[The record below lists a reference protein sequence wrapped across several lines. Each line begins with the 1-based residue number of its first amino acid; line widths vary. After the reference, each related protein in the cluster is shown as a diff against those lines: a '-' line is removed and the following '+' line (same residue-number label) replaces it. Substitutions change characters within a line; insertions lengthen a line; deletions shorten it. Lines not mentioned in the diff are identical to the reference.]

1 MTQIPSG
8 TKFIGIS
15 ASYPTTERKS
25 ALNNSYS
32 EVYNIQDLATTI
44 NTTMYDVANVSQ
56 TNNPLNTV
64 TVNATS
70 GIITTQSYITPANSC
85 TTGGSFAVNN
95 TRVKSTSKIL
105 LTCEYL
111 GTGNGIPVACPKLIT
126 DNQFQILICNG
137 GGEALNGSIKIHFTI
152 ID

>member
-1 MTQIPSG
+1 MTQIPAG

-32 EVYNIQDLATTI
+32 EIYTIEDLNTTI
-44 NTTMYDVANVSQ
+44 YDVANVTQ
-56 TNNPLNTV
+56 TNNALNAV

-70 GIITTQSYITPANSC
+70 GIITTQGYTTPANSC
-85 TTGGSFAVNN
+85 TLGGSFVVNN

-105 LTCEYL
+105 LTCQYL
-111 GTGNGIPVACPKLIT
+111 GSGNGIPVAYPKLIT

-137 GGEALNGSIKIHFTI
+137 GGDALNASIKIHFTI